1 MYIYID
7 LFIYILSIY
16 EYIYIYIHIIDMILN
31 ITPAFGLQDDVCVND
46 VRWKTKPTHQIHPVK
61 QPDTPPKFDIAPE
74 QLPS

>member
-1 MYIYID
+1 
-7 LFIYILSIY
+7 
-16 EYIYIYIHIIDMILN
+16 MILN